1 MSACRRPC
9 PGERDRG
16 SHVLAVALGRLAGL
30 LVHERARHGALLAG
44 REPFVGNL
52 VVDGHGV
59 VGNRLVVAVVGVSC
73 GCADF
78 GNGRR
83 DLDGLSLFVDV
94 SADRHLIAV
103 AGQLLEGDSIVA
115 RQGAGI
121 ELEGHGGDACFVGGG
136 EGGRG

>member
-1 MSACRRPC
+1 M
-9 PGERDRG
+9 
-16 SHVLAVALGRLAGL
+16 
-30 LVHERARHGALLAG
+30 
-44 REPFVGNL
+44 
-52 VVDGHGV
+52 
-59 VGNRLVVAVVGVSC
+59 VAVVGVSC